1 MELGEDHLKV
11 ERASVG
17 HQQAQDLQMNVGAM
31 SILAGQNTGDLEK
44 GRVLE
49 LMNMVTIEELM
60 DGEEYDGKSSAS
72 IITCEQFTD
81 PQFRYQT

>member
-1 MELGEDHLKV
+1 MELGDDHLKV

-17 HQQAQDLQMNVGAM
+17 LQQAQDLQMNVGAM
-31 SILAGQNTGDLEK
+31 SILAGTNSSDLEK

-60 DGEEYDGKSSAS
+60 DDEEYEGTSRSAENLLRRK
-72 IITCEQFTD
+72 C
-81 PQFRYQT
+81 